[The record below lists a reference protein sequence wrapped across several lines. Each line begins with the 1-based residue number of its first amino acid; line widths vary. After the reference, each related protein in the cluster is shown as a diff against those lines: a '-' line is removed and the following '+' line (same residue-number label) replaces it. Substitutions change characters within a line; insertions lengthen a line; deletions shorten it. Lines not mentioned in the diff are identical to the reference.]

1 MDKKQPVDEQKKK
14 REAELKAKMDAQDK
28 QFLNKYKDGRSMD
41 QGESTLMMVSKVAV
55 VVALVGG
62 AVYLYKNYK
71 KWCKQR
77 YQYSW
82 INH

>member
-71 KWCKQR
+71 K
-77 YQYSW
+77 
-82 INH
+82 